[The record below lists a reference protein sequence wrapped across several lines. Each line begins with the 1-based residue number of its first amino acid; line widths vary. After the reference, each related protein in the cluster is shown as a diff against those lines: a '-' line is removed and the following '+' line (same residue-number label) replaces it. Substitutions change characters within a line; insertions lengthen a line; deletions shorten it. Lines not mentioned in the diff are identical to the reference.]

1 MQELC
6 SLANTGT
13 NITIIIAAAF
23 GFITLASLILYQLK
37 TGKAFSRGL
46 FSLLLMFGLLG
57 TVVLAPLSAHAA
69 GSDAATNCPTGSQT
83 SNNSGGG
90 SQASITCPENWIV
103 VPGNSAYNTN
113 DFCVMKYNAKQV
125 GATITDSYELTL
137 YTDGSY
143 STDGTWSIV
152 ISGPINVTVGPFPY
166 DVDGQTVADALEA
179 AVGESVSTN
188 NTGRVENNN
197 ETTFTWASL
206 DDDWN
211 ITLDLDDLE
220 QNDGPGLYD
229 AQILAGDPVSSG
241 GVATSQAA
249 GSPWVSISQTNA
261 ITASQAA
268 APGAHLISENEWMTI
283 AHNVLANPANW
294 CDPDGSNCGAAP
306 GTAGKILANGHNDST
321 PNQALAASTNDAEAC
336 FGTVTAGVNTP
347 CGDDPDTQKRTL
359 TLSNGEVI
367 WDFAGNVWQWTS
379 GTETRGNLPS
389 NGGSASCCEY
399 NADFDDWG
407 TLAYI
412 NPAVHN
418 PAASAWGTAEG
429 VGILSSVFSSGSSS
443 VVAFVRGGGWFYA
456 PYAGAFSLYLGGE
469 PSGSDPGLGFRAAL

>member
-179 AVGESVSTN
+179 AVEKVY
-188 NTGRVENNN
+188 RP
-197 ETTFTWASL
+197 
-206 DDDWN
+206 
-211 ITLDLDDLE
+211 ITLAELRITMKPLLP
-220 QNDGPGLYD
+220 GPRLTMTGTLR
-229 AQILAGDPVSSG
+229 
-241 GVATSQAA
+241 
-249 GSPWVSISQTNA
+249 
-261 ITASQAA
+261 
-268 APGAHLISENEWMTI
+268 LISMT
-283 AHNVLANPANW
+283 
-294 CDPDGSNCGAAP
+294 SSKM
-306 GTAGKILANGHNDST
+306 T
-321 PNQALAASTNDAEAC
+321 ALASTMLK
-336 FGTVTAGVNTP
+336 FLP
-347 CGDDPDTQKRTL
+347 
-359 TLSNGEVI
+359 VI
-367 WDFAGNVWQWTS
+367 
-379 GTETRGNLPS
+379 
-389 NGGSASCCEY
+389 
-399 NADFDDWG
+399 
-407 TLAYI
+407 
-412 NPAVHN
+412 
-418 PAASAWGTAEG
+418 
-429 VGILSSVFSSGSSS
+429 
-443 VVAFVRGGGWFYA
+443 
-456 PYAGAFSLYLGGE
+456 LYLPAE
-469 PSGSDPGLGFRAAL
+469 SPPAKLPVRHGLVSLRPTRLMPLRLPLPVLT